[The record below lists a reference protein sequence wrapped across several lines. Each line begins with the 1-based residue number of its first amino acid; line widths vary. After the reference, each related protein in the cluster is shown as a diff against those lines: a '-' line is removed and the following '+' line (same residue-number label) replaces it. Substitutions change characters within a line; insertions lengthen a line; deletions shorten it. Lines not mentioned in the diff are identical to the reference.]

1 MVTRTGRMIAF
12 YVRKFSGS
20 WQENLQNDGL
30 RVIVKRHGGRGS
42 CFGGTV
48 IHEQGQHLLRIRLRL
63 SA

>member
-42 CFGGTV
+42 CFDGAAF
-48 IHEQGQHLLRIRLRL
+48 HERQFL
-63 SA
+63 

>member
-30 RVIVKRHGGRGS
+30 RAIVKRHGTGVEGR
-42 CFGGTV
+42 V
-48 IHEQGQHLLRIRLRL
+48 LVEL
-63 SA
+63 SFTNKDGIC